1 MATILSV
8 AQFVTRL
15 EGAPYPLTLRTLTPQ
30 ALVLSTLFVA
40 PVTPIFGVVPG
51 DALTRPAWYPQDL
64 RTILDPSPVVLLTAP
79 AQPTLWAAS
88 QL

>member
-1 MATILSV
+1 MATILPS
-8 AQFVTRL
+8 ASFVTKL
-15 EGAPYPLTLRTLTPQ
+15 DGAPYPLTLRTLVPQ

-40 PVTPIFGVVPG
+40 PLTPIFGVAPG
-51 DALTRPAWYPQDL
+51 DALTRPTWYPQDL